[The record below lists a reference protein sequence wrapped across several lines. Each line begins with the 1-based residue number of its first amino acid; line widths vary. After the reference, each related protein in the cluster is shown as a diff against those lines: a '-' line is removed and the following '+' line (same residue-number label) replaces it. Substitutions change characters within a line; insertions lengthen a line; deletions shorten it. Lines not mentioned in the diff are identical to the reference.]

1 MQSRV
6 IQNCGLRLNRCVYIR
21 AALLAGV
28 AKLADAPDLGSG
40 AARHGGSSPSAR
52 TTKRFRLS
60 PEFFLPVYAI
70 MDFLHS
76 RILAAMMPRLIL
88 LLLAISFAS
97 VLSAQFND
105 NAGGRSTAM
114 AGAYVA
120 LNDGW
125 SVFHNQAGLASVQS
139 FDAGVYYENRFGLKA
154 LSDKGFFMA
163 ARIGKGVFAG
173 SYHSFGYSEYA
184 SSKGGL
190 AYAMG
195 LGEKL
200 DVGIQLNHY
209 AVRLGENYG
218 RAVALSA
225 EGGFLYRLNSKLSLA
240 AHISNPNR
248 AKLSDYLDER
258 IPSVFRMGGTYR
270 FSKQVLLTTEVYKD
284 TQFDPAIR
292 TGLEYRITESVAVRG
307 GFASAPRQLTF
318 GFGWKL
324 NQWMFD
330 MAAAYH
336 PVLGFNPHVS
346 FTYSGNSEK

>member
-1 MQSRV
+1 
-6 IQNCGLRLNRCVYIR
+6 
-21 AALLAGV
+21 
-28 AKLADAPDLGSG
+28 
-40 AARHGGSSPSAR
+40 
-52 TTKRFRLS
+52 
-60 PEFFLPVYAI
+60 
-70 MDFLHS
+70 
-76 RILAAMMPRLIL
+76 MMPRLIT
-88 LLLAISFAS
+88 LLLASLFAS
-97 VLSAQFND
+97 TVAAQFND
-105 NAGGRSTAM
+105 NAGGRSTGM
-114 AGAYVA
+114 AGAYVS

-139 FDAGVYYENRFGLKA
+139 IDAGVYYENRFGLNA
-154 LSDKGFFMA
+154 LSDKGLFVA
-163 ARIGKGVFAG
+163 KRIGKGVIAG
-173 SYHSFGYSEYA
+173 SYHSFGYSEFA

-200 DVGIQLNHY
+200 DVGIQLNYY

-218 RAVALSA
+218 RSMALSA
-225 EGGFLYRLNSKLSLA
+225 EGGFLYRLNSKLTLA

-248 AKLSDYLDER
+248 AKLSEYLDER
-258 IPSVFRMGGTYR
+258 IPAVFRMGGTYR
-270 FSKQVLLTTEVYKD
+270 FSKQVLLSAEVHKD

-292 TGLEYRITESVAVRG
+292 TGVEYRISEAIALRG
-307 GFASAPRQLTF
+307 GFASAPRQFTF

>member
-1 MQSRV
+1 M
-6 IQNCGLRLNRCVYIR
+6 RLNRCVYIR

-52 TTKRFRLS
+52 TTKIPALAGI
-60 PEFFLPVYAI
+60 FLLIYAI
-70 MDFLHS
+70 KDFFHS

-88 LLLAISFAS
+88 LFSSILFVST
-97 VLSAQFND
+97 LSAQFND
-105 NAGGRSTAM
+105 NAGGRSTGM

-139 FDAGVYYENRFGLKA
+139 VDAGVYYENRFGLNA
-154 LSDKGFFMA
+154 LSDKGFFVA
-163 ARIGKGVFAG
+163 ARLGKGVFAG
-173 SYHSFGYSEYA
+173 SYHNFGYSEYA

-195 LGEKL
+195 LGEKF
-200 DVGIQLNHY
+200 DVGIQMNYY

-218 RAVALSA
+218 RAVALSV

-240 AHISNPNR
+240 AHISNPTR

-258 IPSVFRMGGTYR
+258 IPAVFRLGGTFR
-270 FSKQVLLTTEVYKD
+270 FSKQVLLTTEVFKD

-292 TGLEYRITESVAVRG
+292 TGLEYRIKESIAVRG